1 MRRTPEVAVT
11 LTTPGPSSS
20 LPPNAART
28 ALPNP
33 VRVALPKGRMQAGV
47 LEVLSQAGVSVRM
60 GERGYRPSLSL
71 PGFDAKLLNARNVVE
86 MLHAGSRDVGFAGAD
101 WAAELDVELV
111 ELLDTG
117 LDPVRVVAAAPADLL
132 DADGALP
139 TDRRLVVASEYER
152 LTRKWIATQPFEA
165 VYVRSYGATEVFPPE
180 DADLIVDN
188 MATGAT
194 LRENS
199 LVPVA
204 TLMHSSTRMYA
215 NRAALADPFRSP
227 AVQDL
232 RLLVASVLEARARV
246 MLELNVSAEDL
257 DQVIPALPCMREPTV
272 SRLHGGDGYAVRAAV
287 PRQGLPELLVAVKTL
302 GATDLVVSQP
312 RQIVR

>member
-1 MRRTPEVAVT
+1 M
-11 LTTPGPSSS
+11 
-20 LPPNAART
+20 
-28 ALPNP
+28 PNP
-33 VRVALPKGRMQAGV
+33 VRVALPKGRMQSGV
-47 LEVLSQAGVSVRM
+47 LEVLSQAGVSIRM

-101 WAAELDVELV
+101 WAAELGVELV
-111 ELLDTG
+111 ELLDTE
-117 LDPVRVVAAAPADLL
+117 LDPVRVVAAAPANLL

-194 LRENS
+194 LRENG

-215 NRAALADPFRSP
+215 NQAALADPSRSP

-257 DQVIPALPCMREPTV
+257 DRVIPALPCMREPTV

>member
-1 MRRTPEVAVT
+1 
-11 LTTPGPSSS
+11 
-20 LPPNAART
+20 
-28 ALPNP
+28 
-33 VRVALPKGRMQAGV
+33 MQAGV
-47 LEVLSQAGVSVRM
+47 LEVLSQAGVSIRM

-101 WAAELDVELV
+101 WAAELGVELV
-111 ELLDTG
+111 ELLDTE

-152 LTRKWIATQPFEA
+152 LTRKWIAAQPFEA

-194 LRENS
+194 LRENG

-204 TLMHSSTRMYA
+204 TLMRSSTRMYA
-215 NRAALADPFRSP
+215 NQAALADPSRSP